1 MELNIAVDVGGSHID
16 ICQVNLNNQKVKLL
30 DSFDINYYY
39 KVQDLISKIKN
50 NLVKLEINRY
60 RVINIG
66 LALPGTVNSKKNYC
80 IKCPNLKFFK
90 EVDLDKLFKDNLKEV
105 LNSNQKLNLYS
116 LNDAN
121 AGVIGVYKKFYKKL
135 NLYNKDIVYI
145 VIGSGIGSGAI
156 VNNKLVLGADYCAFE
171 LGHTKVSYNKNH
183 LKKCGCRSFNCVE
196 AFASA
201 KSLTNLF
208 NAKYHKNYKG
218 LKDIIQNEKYNKYK
232 FLFNEFAFYLALI
245 VNNVILTINP
255 HYIFISG
262 KIVLSL
268 NLFKEKIFYF
278 LKENVKMIRITKE
291 YFNKRIIF
299 LKPITFFG
307 INEYNILG
315 SLFAKDFL

>member
-1 MELNIAVDVGGSHID
+1 MALNIAIDVGGSHID
-16 ICQVNLNNQKVKLL
+16 ICKVNLNNQKIKIL

-39 KVQDLISKIKN
+39 RIQDLINKIKD
-50 NLVKLEINRY
+50 NLVKLDLDNHRI
-60 RVINIG
+60 INIG
-66 LALPGTVNSKKNYC
+66 LALPGIVNSRKNYC
-80 IKCPNLKFFK
+80 VKCPNLKFFK
-90 EVDLDKLFKDNLKEV
+90 EIDLDKLFKDGLKKV
-105 LNSNQKLNLYS
+105 LNNKQQLNLYS

-171 LGHTKVSYNKNH
+171 LGHTKVSYYKNH
-183 LKKCGCRSFNCVE
+183 LKKCGCKSFNCVE

-208 NAKYHKNYKG
+208 NNKYHKNYKG
-218 LKDIIQNEKYNKYK
+218 LKDIIHNEEYNKYK
-232 FLFNEFAFYLALI
+232 FLFNEFAFYLALL

-268 NLFKEKIFYF
+268 NYFKEKMFHF
-278 LKENVKMIRITKE
+278 FKENVKMIKISKE

-299 LKPITFFG
+299 LKPSKSFS
-307 INEYNILG
+307 INEYNVLG
-315 SLFAKDFL
+315 SIFAKDFL